1 MTSKISPPQPS
12 TTDSA
17 ALDMALASLQQQKS
31 DWVKVSIPQR
41 LAYLQSCLDRTLL
54 VAEAWTTA
62 ACQAKGIDPSSTL
75 AGEEWIAGPISIVRN
90 LRLLMTS
97 LQAGGQLSAKI
108 DRRDDGQLVARVI
121 PATLLDKVLWL
132 GYRGEVWIEPGQP
145 ATQGQIYREPTAG
158 QVSLILGAGNV
169 SAIVAMDVLSKLFA
183 ENQVAI
189 VKMNPVNA
197 YVGEYLAQA
206 FAPLIEAGFL
216 QLVYGGAEVGEYLC
230 QHPQVDTIHITG
242 SHRTHDAIVW
252 GSTPTEQQERK
263 AANNPRIT
271 QPITSEL
278 GCVTPILVVPG
289 NWSKSDLAFQARQ
302 VAGTVA
308 HNASFNCAS
317 GQVLVTGSGWAQRDE
332 FLAAVRRE
340 LAQTPARQ
348 VAGTIAHN
356 ASFNCASGQVLVT
369 GSGWAQ
375 RDEFLA
381 AVRRELAQTPA
392 RQAYYPG
399 AQDRYQTFLDR
410 YPQSEPL
417 GARTNSI
424 VPWTLIPD
432 VSSSAGEYALV
443 EEAFCG
449 VLAEVKIESQSAPEF
464 LTKAVEFAND
474 RVWGTLSCTVLIDPG
489 TQKEYDRELDNAIAK
504 LQYGAIGVN
513 VWSAMLFYV
522 GSTTWGAYPGNA
534 LTDIGSG
541 IGCVHN
547 SYLFDYPQKS
557 VLSAPFRIFPTP
569 VWFATHKNLLGMA
582 RKLLK
587 FEAYPTWAN
596 LPGVLLEAIRG

>member
-1 MTSKISPPQPS
+1 MTITIPNSVPPS

-17 ALDMALASLQQQKS
+17 SLDAALAQLQSRKA
-31 DWVKVSIPQR
+31 DWVKVSIPHR
-41 LAYLQSCLDRTLL
+41 LEYLQSCLELTLT
-54 VAEAWTTA
+54 VASAWTTA
-62 ACQAKGIDPSSTL
+62 AGQAKGIDPESALS
-75 AGEEWIAGPISIVRN
+75 GEELLAGPISIVRN
-90 LRLLMTS
+90 LRLLMTT
-97 LQAGGQLSAKI
+97 LAADGQLPPTQI
-108 DRRDDGQLVARVI
+108 DRRDNGQLVARVL
-121 PATLLDKVLWL
+121 PANLRERVLWL
-132 GYRGEVWIEPGQP
+132 GYRGEVWIEPGQA
-145 ATQGQIYREPTAG
+145 ATQGQIYREPTPS
-158 QVSLILGAGNV
+158 QVGLILGAGNV

-183 ENQVAI
+183 ENQVVI

-206 FAPLIEAGFL
+206 FAPLIQAGFL
-216 QLVYGGAEVGEYLC
+216 HIVYGGAEVGEYLC
-230 QHPQVDTIHITG
+230 QHPQVEAIHITG

-252 GSTPTEQQERK
+252 GSTPAEQQERK
-263 AANNPRIT
+263 AANNPRINK
-271 QPITSEL
+271 PISSEL

-289 NWSKSDLAFQARQ
+289 NWSKSDLTFQARQ
-302 VAGTVA
+302 VAA
-308 HNASFNCAS
+308 
-317 GQVLVTGSGWAQRDE
+317 
-332 FLAAVRRE
+332 
-340 LAQTPARQ
+340 
-348 VAGTIAHN
+348 TIAHN

-381 AVRRELAQTPA
+381 AVRQELAQTPA

-399 AQDRYQTFLDR
+399 AQARYQTFLDR

-417 GARTNSI
+417 GTRSAEI
-424 VPWTLIPD
+424 VPWTLIPN
-432 VSSSAGEYALV
+432 VPTSVGEYALT

-449 VLAEVKIESQSAPEF
+449 VLVEVAIESHSAPEF
-464 LTKAVEFAND
+464 LTKAVDFAND
-474 RVWGTLSCTVLIDPG
+474 RLWGTLSCTVLIDRA
-489 TQKEYDRELDNAIAK
+489 TQQQYSQELDRAISSLK
-504 LQYGAIGVN
+504 YGAIGVN

-522 GSTTWGAYPGNA
+522 GSTTWGAYPGNTLA
-534 LTDIGSG
+534 DIGSG

-557 VLSAPFRIFPTP
+557 VLYAPFRIFPTP

-596 LPGVLLEAIRG
+596 LPGVILEAIRG

>member
-1 MTSKISPPQPS
+1 MIGKISQPPS

-17 ALDMALASLQQQKS
+17 TLDAALASLQNRRS
-31 DWVKVSIPQR
+31 DWVKVSVPER
-41 LAYLQSCLDRTLL
+41 LGYLQSCLDRTLS

-62 ACQAKGIDPSSTL
+62 ACQAKGIDPGSPL

-90 LRLLMTS
+90 IRLSMTS
-97 LQAGGQLSAKI
+97 LQADGQLAPARI
-108 DRRDDGQLVARVI
+108 DRRDDGQLVARII
-121 PATLLDKVLWL
+121 PATLLDRVLWL

-145 ATQGQIYREPTAG
+145 PTQGQIYREATAG
-158 QVSLILGAGNV
+158 KVSLILGAGNV
-169 SAIVAMDVLSKLFA
+169 SAIVAMDLLSKLFA

-206 FAPLIEAGFL
+206 FAPLIQAGFL
-216 QLVYGGAEVGEYLC
+216 QIVYGGAEIGEYLC
-230 QHPQVDTIHITG
+230 QHPQVDAIHITG

-252 GSTPTEQQERK
+252 GATLAEQQDRK
-263 AANNPRIT
+263 AANNPRIIK
-271 QPITSEL
+271 PITSEL

-289 NWSKSDLAFQARQ
+289 NWSRSDLAFQACQ
-302 VAGTVA
+302 VAATVA

-317 GQVLVTGSGWAQRDE
+317 GQVLVTASGWAQREE
-332 FLAAVRRE
+332 FLAAVR
-340 LAQTPARQ
+340 
-348 VAGTIAHN
+348 H
-356 ASFNCASGQVLVT
+356 
-369 GSGWAQ
+369 
-375 RDEFLA
+375 
-381 AVRRELAQTPA
+381 ELAQTPA

-410 YPQSEPL
+410 YPQSEPF
-417 GARTNSI
+417 GVRSAEI

-432 VSSSAGEYALV
+432 VPNSAGEYALV

-449 VLAEVKIESQSAPEF
+449 VLVEVKIESQSAPEF

-474 RVWGTLSCTVLIDPG
+474 RVWGTLSCTVLIDRA
-489 TQKEYDRELDNAIAK
+489 TQRQYQQELDNAIAN
-504 LQYGAIGVN
+504 LQYGAIGIN
-513 VWSAMLFYV
+513 LWSAMLFYF
-522 GSTTWGAYPGNA
+522 GSTTWGAYPGNTLA
-534 LTDIGSG
+534 DIGSG
-541 IGCVHN
+541 IGFVHN

-557 VLSAPFRIFPTP
+557 VVYAPFRIFPTP
-569 VWFATHKNLLGMA
+569 AWFATHKNLLGMA

-596 LPGVLLEAIRG
+596 LPGVVLEAIRG